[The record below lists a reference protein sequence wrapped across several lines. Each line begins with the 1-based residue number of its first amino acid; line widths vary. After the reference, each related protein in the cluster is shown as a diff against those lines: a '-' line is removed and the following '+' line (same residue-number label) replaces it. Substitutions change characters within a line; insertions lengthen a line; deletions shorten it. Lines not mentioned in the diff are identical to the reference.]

1 MAMNAREVIRIL
13 RQEGFEELRQNG
25 SHRVFGKGNLRTV
38 VPDHGGVDIR
48 PGTLNSIWEQA
59 GLPEL
64 RNVRSAGQAM
74 ARLEARG
81 NLPTVGP
88 DTPEGRL
95 ATSIMENN
103 ETRGFWSDRNGRVM
117 HFFSEEHKA
126 IVSVSPG
133 GTSLRQF
140 DNLEDAR
147 HYFGEQRSIAGRV
160 LGDIPDLRAG
170 GLSGVTEAFRS
181 MHSGRVPRAVRELG
195 EDAARVL
202 GRATK
207 ILGFVGA
214 AYTGYEATNLAIKSH
229 EMAEFGMISNDSLAG
244 YDAML
249 TGFIAQATVDP
260 TLIGGEAAIQVAFD
274 AWADEYDIS
283 PEIKAEL
290 QPGLLINDIKDL
302 VVAANET
309 LKNAANAMIEH
320 GAPLVAAVMEEVG
333 ERAFENMSRED
344 QLGLIM
350 DRIGDTLGDP
360 SQLQR
365 LLQDNAQEIGPNFL
379 QELNR
384 VFDINI
390 PSAPSI
396 VPSVPHMPTPS
407 LPVPGS
413 GDGGQ
418 WYDFLPSMPDIQLP
432 SMPNLRDFIPRLE
445 LNIPGIKF
453 GALEKGGDSPIQLAG
468 QFNGLVST
476 DGPAATAAL
485 QQESHDPTALR
496 AAAFE
501 GLPTDAKVVAGL
513 DPSLQN
519 LVEIRDNLE
528 AMLERYDVAASQA
541 ADDPEAYARATELL
555 ERIGEQATLFN
566 EEVDQLAEGM
576 GSDELQSKIASFKQD
591 SAISEDPSAG
601 AEIARLSENSVGGR
615 IPGVAKI

>member
-25 SHRVFGKGNLRTV
+25 SHRVFGKGSLRTV

-64 RNVRSAGQAM
+64 KNVKSIGQAM

-88 DTPEGRL
+88 NTPEGRL

-126 IVSVSPG
+126 IVSVSPS
-133 GTSLRQF
+133 GTTLRQF
-140 DNLEDAR
+140 DNLEEAR

-170 GLSGVTEAFRS
+170 GLNGVTDAFRS

-207 ILGFVGA
+207 ILGVVGA

-229 EMAEFGMISNDSLAG
+229 EMAEFGMISSDSLVG

-249 TGFIAQATVDP
+249 AGFIAQATVDP
-260 TLIGGEAAIQVAFD
+260 TLIGGEAAIQAAFD
-274 AWADEYDIS
+274 AWASEYDIS

-309 LKNAANAMIEH
+309 LKNATNAMIEN
-320 GAPLVAAVMEEVG
+320 GAPLVEAVMEEVG
-333 ERAFENMSRED
+333 ERAFENMSREE

-350 DRIGDTLGDP
+350 DKIGDTLDDP
-360 SQLQR
+360 SSLQR
-365 LLQDNAQEIGPNFL
+365 LLQDNAREIGPNFL

-390 PSAPSI
+390 PNMPSI
-396 VPSVPHMPTPS
+396 VPSVPHIPTPS
-407 LPVPGS
+407 VPVPGS
-413 GDGGQ
+413 GDGGN
-418 WYDFLPSMPDIQLP
+418 WYDILPSMPEIPLP
-432 SMPNLRDFIPRLE
+432 SLPNLRDFIPRIDLG
-445 LNIPGIKF
+445 IPGLKF
-453 GALEKGGDSPIQLAG
+453 GALEQGEDSPIQLAG

-476 DGPAATAAL
+476 DGPAAASAL
-485 QQESHDPTALR
+485 QQEQHDPTALR
-496 AAAFE
+496 AAAFK
-501 GLPTDAKVVAGL
+501 GLPSDAEVVAGL

-528 AMLERYDVAASQA
+528 TMLERYEVAASQA
-541 ADDPEAYARATELL
+541 ADDPAAYARATELL
-555 ERIGEQATLFN
+555 DRIGEQASLFN
-566 EEVDQLAEGM
+566 EEVDQLAVSM
-576 GSDELQSKIASFKQD
+576 GSDELEAKIAAVTPETTASD
-591 SAISEDPSAG
+591 GLVVPSEG
-601 AEIARLSENSVGGR
+601 VRLADNSVGFGQ
-615 IPGVAKI
+615 GSVAKI